1 MHRTVNPRA
10 APGALT
16 QVESCVVYNQRIF
29 ARHSPESVSACPR
42 KAIIMNEISN
52 CIEEKQAAY
61 LYLIVAESEAGTP
74 RESLFRELAAA
85 AEKQASIW
93 ADLVRKSGGRVP
105 GRYVPDLR
113 TRVVAAL
120 VRRFGP
126 YPLRTMLAAM
136 KVRGMAIYA
145 KDVPGHFMSP
155 SVQGPEYRH
164 RGVASAGNLRA
175 AVFGVNDGLI
185 SNASLIM
192 GVAGASADNAVIVL
206 SGVAGLVAGAFS
218 MAAGEYV
225 SVRSQREMYEYQ
237 IGLERE
243 ELDQY
248 PEEEANELALIYAA
262 RGMVPA
268 ESKHLADSMIADR
281 EHALDTLAR
290 EELGLNPAELGSPSG
305 AALSSF
311 VSFAIGAV
319 VPLLPFLLG
328 LRSASL
334 PAAIAVTA
342 LALFAVGATLSLF
355 TGRSA
360 LISGLRMLAIGA
372 AAGGVTYLVGKVLGV
387 SLS

>member
-1 MHRTVNPRA
+1 M
-10 APGALT
+10 
-16 QVESCVVYNQRIF
+16 
-29 ARHSPESVSACPR
+29 
-42 KAIIMNEISN
+42 KEISN
-52 CIEEKQAAY
+52 WTEEKQAAY
-61 LYLIVAESEAGTP
+61 LYLVVAQTEVGTA
-74 RESLFRELAAA
+74 RESLFRELAGA
-85 AEKQASIW
+85 AEKQAAIW
-93 ADLVRKSGGRVP
+93 AEVAQKAGGRVP
-105 GRYVPDLR
+105 AHYLPDLR

-120 VRRFGP
+120 VRRLGP

-155 SVQGPEYRH
+155 AVQGPEHRH
-164 RGVASAGNLRA
+164 RGVASGGNLRA

-192 GVAGASADNAVIVL
+192 GVAGANADPGVIVL
-206 SGVAGLVAGAFS
+206 TGVAGLVAGAFS

-262 RGMVPA
+262 RGMAPDA
-268 ESKHLADSMIADR
+268 AKRLADDMLADR

-290 EELGLNPAELGSPSG
+290 EELGLNSAELGSPLG
-305 AALSSF
+305 AAVSSF
-311 VSFAIGAV
+311 LSFAVGGAI
-319 VPLLPFLLG
+319 PLAPFLFVTG
-328 LRSASL
+328 GSAL
-334 PAAIAVTA
+334 VATVAVTA
-342 LALFAVGATLSLF
+342 SALFAVGATLSLF

-360 LISGLRMLAIGA
+360 LMSGARMFSIGA
-372 AAGGVTYLVGKVLGV
+372 VAAGVTYLVGKLLGV
-387 SLS
+387 SLT

>member
-1 MHRTVNPRA
+1 
-10 APGALT
+10 
-16 QVESCVVYNQRIF
+16 
-29 ARHSPESVSACPR
+29 
-42 KAIIMNEISN
+42 MNEISN
-52 CIEEKQAAY
+52 WMEEKQAAY
-61 LYLIVAESEAGTP
+61 LYLIVAKTEAGTP
-74 RESLFRELAAA
+74 RESLFRELAGA
-85 AEKQASIW
+85 AEKQAAIW
-93 ADLVRKSGGRVP
+93 ADLVRKTGGRVP
-105 GRYVPDLR
+105 ERYVPDLR

-126 YPLRTMLAAM
+126 YPLRTVLAAM

-145 KDVPGHFMSP
+145 KDAPGHFMSP

-164 RGVASAGNLRA
+164 RGVASGGNLRA

-192 GVAGASADNAVIVL
+192 GVAGANADNAVIVL
-206 SGVAGLVAGAFS
+206 TGVAGLVAGAFS

-262 RGMVPA
+262 RGMAPDEA
-268 ESKHLADSMIADR
+268 KQLADSMIADR

-290 EELGLNPAELGSPSG
+290 EELGLNPAELGSPPG

-311 VSFAIGAV
+311 VSFAIGGV

-328 LRSASL
+328 LGSASL
-334 PAAIAVTA
+334 SAAIAMTA
-342 LALFAVGATLSLF
+342 VALFAVGATLSLF

-360 LISGLRMLAIGA
+360 FISGLRMLVIGA
-372 AAGGVTYLVGKVLGV
+372 AAGGVTFLVGKLLGI